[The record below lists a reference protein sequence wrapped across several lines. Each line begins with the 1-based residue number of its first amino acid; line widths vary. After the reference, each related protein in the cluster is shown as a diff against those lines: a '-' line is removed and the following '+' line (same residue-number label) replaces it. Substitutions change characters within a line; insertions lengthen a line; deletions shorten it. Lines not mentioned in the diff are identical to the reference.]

1 MKKPTTATRNEALK
15 IARYMGCRG
24 AHEVDGGWMPCAD
37 HSTLLRLSNAA
48 EKSLEATIFK
58 PKKRRKKGS
67 KRQDGWEE
75 LGQRG
80 VLSIDGLSGGGIVSG
95 KAKTGPCWPG
105 YEMQGMKPGKKGR
118 MVPNCVPI
126 EAKSERV
133 VRSGDPDVFP
143 SADSARVRA
152 RQLGCIGIRRY
163 STMSGGPAWMP
174 CTNESDYRRTMGSS
188 PQGRRDIAKRQ
199 ISEMRRTMRRLGKE
213 KSAFSFKAGAAS
225 TPAPK
230 KDRIYGSSR
239 NPEGSAASRSS
250 ASSIDLS
257 AQVVSSLK
265 GSIKRHNSR
274 MEELGKPEWSKASLG
289 QLKAV
294 WRRGAG
300 AFSVSHRPGMT
311 RSQWAFARVRAFL
324 WMLEKGKPKKLS
336 YISDRDLLSDSHPFK
351 RKAVAQ
357 KSLMN
362 SNFQDLLET
371 KARIIRAR
379 NLGPRIGRATSRI
392 PRPKT
397 RRDGDG
403 DGNEWNPLTGRDD
416 KPVTAAVES
425 TVRAT
430 RRRGVAPK
438 ISDEDLIQMVQKG
451 RSQTSIAREFG
462 VDQGSLSKRIS
473 RLRKEG
479 KLPAPSSFP
488 VTPKRTVRRNV
499 PFTLE
504 EQNNIRDLFNARWSI
519 SEIADALGASIAQT
533 QSGLQALRSRGLIG
547 DEPAKRTEPKPK
559 KGFFDFVAERYN
571 AGDTITQIAEAA
583 DTGYSQVASAIWN
596 GRQSG
601 KIAPVTK
608 KGQKR
613 QKRRLLLASA
623 TPSGKQI
630 ITAAQRKK
638 LREDYRELRKTKSPS
653 QSLREIA
660 KKYNTTDMNVRRIV
674 GADLEEDFVPKANR
688 GYQQTTSDATRR
700 EMQAEYEKLRQEI
713 SRTAA
718 LKFLSKYYGISP
730 SSVGNIVGY
739 PDIDNPEGISSA
751 ELGAASKRKA
761 ALKRVTERRNKI
773 LEMISKGRSRQEI
786 ARELGVSIFTIKKD
800 IDELKKEGK
809 LDTAQLAVERYYG
822 AKKRLDKAIEL
833 YKQGMSIENIAKAT
847 GYTESSLA
855 SLLSRARKE
864 GKLTDPKRKTKVRP
878 VKLNSTDELVFEN
891 LTDASSLAALAR
903 TLNLPD
909 GIVRHSIQ
917 KLLRGGFIEP
927 DDVPTNRARRG
938 DVLNPTLRAVLDAS
952 IAGKT
957 PSEIAEELNVSVTKI
972 YSYRQQI
979 QKKGFKLPPT
989 KIEAD
994 SNSPSR
1000 ISPKFINREKLIDLI
1015 ADGKT
1020 IPDIAEELNAPMQNV
1035 WNVVNSLIRRGVIKR
1050 EDLTL
1055 ARRGRKAGSK
1065 PKRTV
1070 LKTPDKT
1077 RNIVGRLD
1085 EEARTRRA
1093 LAARLEDIANRE
1105 KSLAS
1110 HFSFRQNVGK
1120 SYETSLDLK
1129 GIGMSRIGRRA
1140 RNIVRGR
1147 IDKPEYDGD
1156 NDGFVTNPMTGR
1168 DDLPFASVPQASGPR
1183 RKPGRWTPP
1192 PTKSRPTEPTF
1203 EQMSGETPRGRRP
1216 ASGGGDNKPPR
1227 LPKPATPPEEP
1238 RFPKKITVD
1247 AAEEVY
1253 ERDDSAMKIGDTW
1266 IAGGA
1271 TSKIKPVPPGLDLSL
1286 RQWNGLS
1293 QRTQEILEEMVSD
1306 PEIRDEMSK
1315 KTRADWEQAIRGLTQ
1330 PQRRLME
1337 YSLKNRLSDQFDESD
1352 MMNYILEL
1360 DDVVLSEEDEEARQ
1374 LIGNAFFGSSA
1385 GRDEEFDDMVKA
1397 QLAKYRHRRERQKAN
1412 PSHGL
1417 EWAPRL
1423 EDDELYEVADA
1434 ATISTVRSVDR
1445 AIKTMELARDSQ
1457 LPNDLFRRIALSNI
1471 QKLLPGVATADDASM
1486 ILDMIAFR
1494 LGYPVQYMQ
1503 WIADGD
1509 VPEEELE
1516 LLMSGGL
1523 AKAIEELQNL
1533 DPESPELW
1541 PSWVRGTT
1549 IEPDVAKDVPDPS
1562 NDPDYRPYRRQGPTY

>member
-1 MKKPTTATRNEALK
+1 M
-15 IARYMGCRG
+15 
-24 AHEVDGGWMPCAD
+24 DGGWMPCAD

-48 EKSLEATIFK
+48 EKSLEATLFK

-95 KAKTGPCWPG
+95 KATTGPCWPG

-118 MVPNCVPI
+118 MVPNCVPV

-133 VRSGDPDVFP
+133 VRSGDPDVFS

-163 STMSGGPAWMP
+163 STMNGAPAWMP

-199 ISEMRRTMRRLGKE
+199 ISEMRRTMRRLGKT
-213 KSAFSFKAGAAS
+213 KVAFYFKAGASS

-239 NPEGSAASRSS
+239 NPKGSAASRSS
-250 ASSIDLS
+250 ASSIELS

-357 KSLMN
+357 KSLMD
-362 SNFQDLLET
+362 SNFQDLLEI

-403 DGNEWNPLTGRDD
+403 DGMEWNPVTGRDD
-416 KPVTAAVES
+416 KPVTAAIES
-425 TVRAT
+425 SVRAT
-430 RRRGVAPK
+430 RRGRTPK
-438 ISDEDLIQMVQKG
+438 VSDDDIIKMVNDG
-451 RSQTSIAREFG
+451 RTQANIARDLG
-462 VDQGSLSKRIS
+462 IDQGSLSKRMKK
-473 RLRKEG
+473 LRELG
-479 KLPAPSSFP
+479 KLPSSASLSSRSRP
-488 VTPKRTVRRNV
+488 ITRNV
-499 PFTLE
+499 PLTPE
-504 EQNNIRDLFNARWSI
+504 EQNDVRELFEARWKI
-519 SEIADALGASIAQT
+519 EEIAEYLNASLAQT
-533 QSGLQALRSRGLIG
+533 EVALNALRARGLIG
-547 DEPAKRTEPKPK
+547 EEPLERSPK
-559 KGFFDFVAERYN
+559 KSRPGFYKFVAERYN
-571 AGDTITQIAEAA
+571 AGDSITQIAEASNS
-583 DTGYSQVASAIWN
+583 TYSAVASAIWQN
-596 GRQSG
+596 RQSG
-601 KIAPVTK
+601 KIAPAAK
-608 KGQKR
+608 RGQKR
-613 QKRRLLLASA
+613 QKRRLLLSSS
-623 TPSGKQI
+623 TPSGKEI
-630 ITAAQRKK
+630 ITASQRKK
-638 LREDYRELRKTKSPS
+638 IREEYRELRKTKAPML
-653 QSLREIA
+653 SLREIA
-660 KKYNTTDMNVRRIV
+660 KKYNTTDINVRRIV
-674 GADLEEDFVPKANR
+674 GADLDEGFVPKKPR
-688 GYQQTTSDATRR
+688 GYSQTIGNDQRR
-700 EMQAEYEKLRQEI
+700 EIQKEYEELRNEM
-713 SRTAA
+713 SRNSA
-718 LKFLSKYYGISP
+718 LRFLGEYYGIS
-730 SSVGNIVGY
+730 SGSVGNIVGY
-739 PDIDNPEGISSA
+739 PDIDNTEDISRFDRQKRSLRRTSEERIAKRRQRILGLSNEGLSA
-751 ELGAASKRKA
+751 
-761 ALKRVTERRNKI
+761 T
-773 LEMISKGRSRQEI
+773 EI
-786 ARELGVSIFTIKKD
+786 AEKLNMTIQTIRKDIKKL
-800 IDELKKEGK
+800 EEEGQ
-809 LDTAQLAVERYYG
+809 LDRGLTRFE
-822 AKKRLDKAIEL
+822 KAIEL
-833 YKQGMSIENIAKAT
+833 YNQGMSIEEIAKET
-847 GYTESSLA
+847 KYTRSSLA

-864 GKLTDPKRKTKVRP
+864 GKIGRRKKGSRRTFTLTETDERVFNNISGAKNVTSLARDLDLPVGNVQISIRRLIRNGFITPEDVPGRQKNPKDKVRVEPKQPKTP
-878 VKLNSTDELVFEN
+878 VPSTPSGPVLVN
-891 LTDASSLAALAR
+891 RD
-903 TLNLPD
+903 
-909 GIVRHSIQ
+909 
-917 KLLRGGFIEP
+917 KLL
-927 DDVPTNRARRG
+927 
-938 DVLNPTLRAVLDAS
+938 
-952 IAGKT
+952 
-957 PSEIAEELNVSVTKI
+957 
-972 YSYRQQI
+972 
-979 QKKGFKLPPT
+979 
-989 KIEAD
+989 
-994 SNSPSR
+994 
-1000 ISPKFINREKLIDLI
+1000 KLI
-1015 ADGKT
+1015 ASGKT
-1020 IPDIAEELNAPMQNV
+1020 IPEMATELGVKQQIIRNVINA
-1035 WNVVNSLIRRGVIKR
+1035 LIKR
-1050 EDLTL
+1050 GAIT
-1055 ARRGRKAGSK
+1055 ARDITPAKRGRPVGYS
-1065 PKRTV
+1065 PKRTI
-1070 LKTPDKT
+1070 LKTPESNA
-1077 RNIVGRLD
+1077 NIVGRLD
-1085 EEARTRRA
+1085 EEARSRRE

-1105 KSLAS
+1105 KSLVS
-1110 HFSFRQNVGK
+1110 QFSYRGKVGLFYKNSVEEK
-1120 SYETSLDLK
+1120 S
-1129 GIGMSRIGRRA
+1129 IGMSRISRRM
-1140 RNIVRGR
+1140 RNVVRGR
-1147 IDKPEYDGD
+1147 LGKPEFDGD
-1156 NDGFVTNPMTGR
+1156 GDGFVTNPMTGR
-1168 DDLPFASVPQASGPR
+1168 DELPFNSMPQASAPR

-1216 ASGGGDNKPPR
+1216 ASGGGENKPPR

-1266 IAGGA
+1266 IAGSA

-1315 KTRADWEQAIRGLTQ
+1315 KSRAEWEQAIRGLTQ

-1360 DDVVLSEEDEEARQ
+1360 DDLNLNDEDEEARQ
-1374 LIGNAFFGSSA
+1374 LIGSAFFGSSA
-1385 GRDEEFDDMVKA
+1385 GRDEEFDEMVKA
-1397 QLAKYRHRRERQKAN
+1397 QLAKYRHRRERQKSN

-1471 QKLLPGVATADDASM
+1471 QKLLPGVATADDEAM

-1503 WIADGD
+1503 WIADGNI
-1509 VPEEELE
+1509 PEEELE

-1562 NDPDYRPYRRQGPTY
+1562 NDPDYRPYKRQGPTY